1 MRPLAES
8 FFNPLFGNCRG
19 LSKQSP
25 IIRVNGQLHAPGNFS
40 DSSTSGF
47 PSAPRSMVSSK
58 TSTMPPTPISEK
70 DFRETLG
77 HFVTG
82 VTVVTAERA
91 PGQVHGMTANAFASV
106 SLHPPLV
113 LVCVDHRARLLSV
126 LKENRHFGVSVLK
139 VNQEAWSEY
148 FAKGTLDAAAEERLG
163 IRYRR
168 MQKGVPVIDGTLAQL
183 ACTIVASHLSGD
195 HTIFVAE
202 VDAAEVHSGEPLLF
216 FRGEYRQVARQR

>member
-1 MRPLAES
+1 MRPLAAS
-8 FFNPLFGNCRG
+8 FSILLKPPRAFQN
-19 LSKQSP
+19 SP
-25 IIRVNGQLHAPGNFS
+25 RLYAPS
-40 DSSTSGF
+40 DAFMLLGIF
-47 PSAPRSMVSSK
+47 PPYPPWISHPRRAVWYLQK

-70 DFRETLG
+70 DFREALG

-91 PGQVHGMTANAFASV
+91 PGQVHGMTANAFTSV
-106 SLHPPLV
+106 SLHPRLV

-148 FAKGTLDAAAEERLG
+148 FAKGTLNAAAEERLG
-163 IRYRR
+163 ISYRR

-183 ACTIVASHLSGD
+183 ACTIVAAHLSGD

-202 VDAAEVHSGEPLLF
+202 VDAAEAHSGEPLLF

>member
-1 MRPLAES
+1 MLQEIVPTHRH
-8 FFNPLFGNCRG
+8 RV
-19 LSKQSP
+19 SP
-25 IIRVNGQLHAPGNFS
+25 
-40 DSSTSGF
+40 
-47 PSAPRSMVSSK
+47 PRRAVWYLQK

-70 DFRETLG
+70 DFREALG

-82 VTVVTAERA
+82 VTVVTSERA
-91 PGQVHGMTANAFASV
+91 PGQVHGMTANAFTSV
-106 SLHPPLV
+106 SLQPPLV

-139 VNQEAWSEY
+139 VIQEAWSEY

-168 MQKGVPVIDGTLAQL
+168 IWKGVPVIDGTLAQL

-202 VDAAEVHSGEPLLF
+202 VDAAEVHAGEPLLF
-216 FRGEYRQVARQR
+216 FRGEYRQVAPQR

>member
-1 MRPLAES
+1 
-8 FFNPLFGNCRG
+8 
-19 LSKQSP
+19 
-25 IIRVNGQLHAPGNFS
+25 
-40 DSSTSGF
+40 
-47 PSAPRSMVSSK
+47 MVSSK
-58 TSTMPPTPISEK
+58 TSTMPPLISEK
-70 DFRETLG
+70 DFREALG

-91 PGQVHGMTANAFASV
+91 SGQVHGMTANAFTSV

-126 LKENRHFGVSVLK
+126 LKENRQFGVSVLK

-148 FAKGTLDAAAEERLG
+148 FAKGTLDTSTEERLG

-168 MQKGVPVIDGTLAQL
+168 MQKGVPVIEGTLAQL
-183 ACTIVASHLSGD
+183 ACTIVASHLCGD

-202 VDAAEVHSGEPLLF
+202 VDAAEVHSGDPLLF
-216 FRGEYRQVARQR
+216 FRGAYHQVAPRR

>member
-1 MRPLAES
+1 
-8 FFNPLFGNCRG
+8 
-19 LSKQSP
+19 
-25 IIRVNGQLHAPGNFS
+25 
-40 DSSTSGF
+40 
-47 PSAPRSMVSSK
+47 MVSSK
-58 TSTMPPTPISEK
+58 TSTMPLPISEK
-70 DFRETLG
+70 DFREALG

-91 PGQVHGMTANAFASV
+91 SGQVHGMTANAFTSV
-106 SLHPPLV
+106 SLNPPLV

-168 MQKGVPVIDGTLAQL
+168 MQNGVPVIDGTFAQL
-183 ACTIVASHLSGD
+183 ACTTVASHLSGD

-216 FRGEYRQVARQR
+216 FRGEYRQITPQR